1 MIVKTSTK
9 VSTRSTKHVKI
20 QAHEHLKL
28 KVHIYLTVQLPLD
41 LTRIIKASM
50 FLSIELVKH
59 FNLQAYRYIVDEMFT
74 CGSKINLI

>member
-1 MIVKTSTK
+1 MIVRASTH

-50 FLSIELVKH
+50 FLSIKLVER
-59 FNLQAYRYIVDEMFT
+59 FNLRAYRYIVDEVCSHVFQ
-74 CGSKINLI
+74 I